1 MRVDYFWVSQRQ
13 SSARCGAS
21 KARLDLIYAILV
33 LKRWL
38 VLAAVHVGMSITT
51 SKRVQFAAVRKWPL
65 LMILTLFVGVGLS
78 TPAKAQVPAC
88 EWHLL
93 QEHGGP
99 TLPGGSVEWPVG
111 ATIYV
116 RLFPFN
122 VTSISSSNPDVV
134 EIFSF
139 GTVGGNATT
148 HRSGIATITAETS
161 DPACATATLNITVK
175 VTEPPTVGDTTT
187 TVDANSSNNLVNLD
201 IDGYEVQ
208 FVEVVSGPSNGS
220 ATISASGTGITYT
233 PNVGFSGTDS
243 FTYTATNAAGT
254 SNTANATIDVKAANP
269 TVSWAIDDGTVSA
282 ATTDGVALNS
292 GDAVP
297 TGSVVEFRVKPSG
310 GKTYTEAPSGC
321 GVEYIESGATGDL
334 WRTAPVT
341 ANCAVT
347 FPVHWVDIYPRQT
360 EATLGRPYEVQ
371 FRTMRGYGPFTDWSW
386 SVGDGIRPDGLS
398 LDPDTGVLSGTPE
411 KPGVFYFYISVT
423 NSAGHTDAEFHR
435 LTVHADN
442 ANLSAL
448 ALSAGALS
456 PSFDADTTQYKTSVP
471 HETKS
476 ITVTPTADDPGATI
490 TVNNQTVASGSTSLA
505 IALATGETEITVRVT
520 AQDGN
525 ATKTYT
531 IAVTREAPAITLGP
545 DSLPAGSAG
554 ASYGPVHFTVE
565 GGSKPYGFSV
575 TEGELPEGLDLA
587 EGGEL
592 SGTPVQG
599 GTFTFTVTVTDA
611 NGFTG
616 TRKYTLTVDAPEI
629 TVIVPGLPSGKIN
642 ADYGPVRISASG
654 GAEPYAFDL
663 ASGQLPE
670 GMTLAGDGTLSGTP
684 TEAGEFAFTV
694 RATDR
699 YSFEGVASTILTIDP
714 LNLPVAQNHTL
725 EVMAGTT
732 GTLDLTQ
739 GATGGPFTG
748 AAIAAHPESDAGAA
762 RIAHESGAH
771 VLHFTAA
778 GSFAGTASLTYTLSN
793 ADGVSAPATVTLTVI
808 ARPDPSRD
816 PEVIGL
822 IRAQTATARRF
833 ADTQI
838 TNFNRRLEQLHHEDE
853 RRSNSLGLNV
863 SVRERA
869 KARNDRP
876 HDVRARDSRHDDA
889 RPPASAVH
897 NSRDE
902 IKPSSGTAFERAS
915 GDLAFWSGGFVNF
928 GTNDDGAIN
937 LDHTLVG
944 VSIGMDYRFSP
955 ELTAGLGL
963 GYGRDVSEVGSN
975 RTESRTNAFSV
986 ATYGSYRPAPGWF
999 IGGLAGYGT
1008 LRFDSQRYVTA
1019 TGDFAKGSRQGK
1031 QFFASLST
1039 GYEYRNQGLLAS
1051 PYARLEGSRSTLRSF
1066 TETGAGMWNLAYGE
1080 QTVNTVS
1087 GALGIRL
1094 GYDIPIRKGTITPRG
1109 RLEYIRDFSGSSRA
1123 RLGYADLGTMPYAVD
1138 VASDSRH
1145 RLGLELGLDAQLGA
1159 GTAIGFDYRT
1169 AFGTNHD
1176 RRDHSFGLKLRVLF

>member
-1 MRVDYFWVSQRQ
+1 MWVDYFWVSQLQ

-65 LMILTLFVGVGLS
+65 LMILTLFVGIGLS

-93 QEHGGP
+93 QKHGGR

-111 ATIYV
+111 ATIHV
-116 RLFPFN
+116 PLFPFN

-134 EIFSF
+134 EISSL
-139 GTVGGNATT
+139 GTVGGDATT

-233 PNVGFSGTDS
+233 PNVGFYGTDS

-254 SNTANATIDVKAANP
+254 SNTATATIDVQAATY
-269 TVSWAIDDGTVSA
+269 TVSWSS
-282 ATTDGVALNS
+282 S
-292 GDAVP
+292 GRGEI
-297 TGSVVEFRVKPSG
+297 GSVTFNDDPETAISSPVEVSEGRIISFWDPIPDAG
-310 GKTYTEAPSGC
+310 ATYRQPSGC
-321 GVEYIESGATGDL
+321 GIHPVGSAWYTD
-334 WRTAPVT
+334 PVT
-341 ANCAVT
+341 ADCAVSFIFEEIT
-347 FPVHWVDIYPRQT
+347 LSPDALPNASEDTSYDETITAIGGLWDFAFAIVSGALPSGLELHENGTLAGAPT
-360 EATLGRPYEVQ
+360 ETGDFSFTLEARNERGHSRTKSYTLTVEAAPEIAVGPASLPGGTAGTPYEEV
-371 FRTMRGYGPFTDWSW
+371 TFTAEGGKAPYSFAMTA
-386 SVGDGIRPDGLS
+386 GALPEGLS
-398 LDPDTGVLSGTPE
+398 LDASGELYGTP
-411 KPGVFYFYISVT
+411 
-423 NSAGHTDAEFHR
+423 
-435 LTVHADN
+435 
-442 ANLSAL
+442 
-448 ALSAGALS
+448 
-456 PSFDADTTQYKTSVP
+456 
-471 HETKS
+471 
-476 ITVTPTADDPGATI
+476 
-490 TVNNQTVASGSTSLA
+490 
-505 IALATGETEITVRVT
+505 TE
-520 AQDGN
+520 
-525 ATKTYT
+525 
-531 IAVTREAPAITLGP
+531 
-545 DSLPAGSAG
+545 AGS
-554 ASYGPVHFTVE
+554 
-565 GGSKPYGFSV
+565 
-575 TEGELPEGLDLA
+575 
-587 EGGEL
+587 
-592 SGTPVQG
+592 
-599 GTFTFTVTVTDA
+599 FTFTVTAIDA
-611 NGFTG
+611 NDFTG
-616 TRKYTLTVDAPEI
+616 EREYTLTVDAPEI
-629 TVIVPGLPSGKIN
+629 VVTVPGLPSGKIN

-699 YSFEGVASTILTIDP
+699 YGFEGVASTILTIDP

-975 RTESRTNAFSV
+975 RTESRANAFSV

-999 IGGLAGYGT
+999 IDGLAGYGT

-1087 GALGIRL
+1087 GALGMRF

-1169 AFGTNHD
+1169 VFGTNHD

>member
-1 MRVDYFWVSQRQ
+1 MRADYFWVSQRQ

-65 LMILTLFVGVGLS
+65 LMILALFVGVGLS
-78 TPAKAQVPAC
+78 MPAKAQVPAC

-116 RLFPFN
+116 RLFPFK

-134 EIFSF
+134 EIFSLS
-139 GTVGGNATT
+139 TVGGDATT

-220 ATISASGTGITYT
+220 ATISASGTGIIYT
-233 PNVGFSGTDS
+233 PDAGFSGLDKI
-243 FTYTATNAAGT
+243 TYTATNAAGT
-254 SNTANATIDVKAANP
+254 SAPATATINVQAATY
-269 TVSWAIDDGTVSA
+269 TVSWSS
-282 ATTDGVALNS
+282 S
-292 GDAVP
+292 GRGEI
-297 TGSVVEFRVKPSG
+297 GSVTFNDDPETAISSPVEVSEGRIISFWNPIPDAG
-310 GKTYTEAPSGC
+310 ATYRQPSGC
-321 GVEYIESGATGDL
+321 GIHPVGSAWYTD
-334 WRTAPVT
+334 PVT
-341 ANCAVT
+341 ADCAVS
-347 FPVHWVDIYPRQT
+347 FIF
-360 EATLGRPYEVQ
+360 EEITL
-371 FRTMRGYGPFTDWSW
+371 S
-386 SVGDGIRPDGLS
+386 PDALPKASEDTSYDETITAIGGLW
-398 LDPDTGVLSGTPE
+398 DFAFAIVSG
-411 KPGVFYFYISVT
+411 
-423 NSAGHTDAEFHR
+423 
-435 LTVHADN
+435 
-442 ANLSAL
+442 AL
-448 ALSAGALS
+448 PSGLELHENGTLAGA
-456 PSFDADTTQYKTSVP
+456 PTETGDFSFTLEARNERGHSR
-471 HETKS
+471 TKS
-476 ITVTPTADDPGATI
+476 
-490 TVNNQTVASGSTSLA
+490 
-505 IALATGETEITVRVT
+505 
-520 AQDGN
+520 
-525 ATKTYT
+525 
-531 IAVTREAPAITLGP
+531 
-545 DSLPAGSAG
+545 
-554 ASYGPVHFTVE
+554 
-565 GGSKPYGFSV
+565 
-575 TEGELPEGLDLA
+575 
-587 EGGEL
+587 
-592 SGTPVQG
+592 
-599 GTFTFTVTVTDA
+599 
-611 NGFTG
+611 
-616 TRKYTLTVDAPEI
+616 YTLTVEAAPEI
-629 TVIVPGLPSGKIN
+629 AVGPASLPGGKIN

-699 YSFEGVASTILTIDP
+699 YGFEGVASMILTIDP

-748 AAIAAHPESDAGAA
+748 AAIATHPESDAGAA

-793 ADGVSAPATVTLTVI
+793 EDGVSAPATVTLTVI

-915 GDLAFWSGGFVNF
+915 GDLAFWSGGYVNF
-928 GTNDDGAIN
+928 GRHDDGDLN

-944 VSIGMDYRFSP
+944 ISVGMDYRFAP
-955 ELTAGLGL
+955 ELTAGLGI
-963 GYGRDVSEVGSN
+963 GYGRDVTEVGSN
-975 RTESRTNAFSV
+975 RTESRANAFSV
-986 ATYGSYRPAPGWF
+986 ATYGSYRPVPGWF
-999 IGGLAGYGT
+999 IDGLAGYGI
-1008 LRFDSQRYVTA
+1008 LRFDSERYVTA

-1087 GALGIRL
+1087 GALGIRF

-1109 RLEYIRDFSGSSRA
+1109 RFEYIRDFSGSSRA

-1138 VASDSRH
+1138 VAGASRH
-1145 RLGLELGLDAQLGA
+1145 RLALELGLDAQLGA

-1169 AFGTNHD
+1169 VFGTHHD

>member
-116 RLFPFN
+116 RLFPFK

-134 EIFSF
+134 EIFSLS
-139 GTVGGNATT
+139 TVGGDATT

-220 ATISASGTGITYT
+220 ATISASGTGIIYT
-233 PNVGFSGTDS
+233 PDAGFSGLDKI
-243 FTYTATNAAGT
+243 TYTATNAAGT
-254 SNTANATIDVKAANP
+254 SAPATATINVQAATY
-269 TVSWAIDDGTVSA
+269 TVSWSS
-282 ATTDGVALNS
+282 S
-292 GDAVP
+292 GRGEI
-297 TGSVVEFRVKPSG
+297 GSVTFNDDPETAISSPVEVSEGRIISFWDPIPDAG
-310 GKTYTEAPSGC
+310 ATYRQPSGC
-321 GVEYIESGATGDL
+321 GIHPVGSAWYTD
-334 WRTAPVT
+334 PVT
-341 ANCAVT
+341 ADCAVSFIFEEIT
-347 FPVHWVDIYPRQT
+347 LSPDALPNASEDTSYDETITAIGGLWDFAFAIVSGALPSGLELHENGTLAGAPT
-360 EATLGRPYEVQ
+360 ETGDFSFTLEARNERGHSRTKSYTLTVEAAPEIAVGPASLPGGTAGTPYEEV
-371 FRTMRGYGPFTDWSW
+371 TFTAEGGKAPYSFAMTA
-386 SVGDGIRPDGLS
+386 GALPEGLS
-398 LDPDTGVLSGTPE
+398 LDASGELYGTP
-411 KPGVFYFYISVT
+411 
-423 NSAGHTDAEFHR
+423 
-435 LTVHADN
+435 
-442 ANLSAL
+442 
-448 ALSAGALS
+448 
-456 PSFDADTTQYKTSVP
+456 
-471 HETKS
+471 
-476 ITVTPTADDPGATI
+476 
-490 TVNNQTVASGSTSLA
+490 
-505 IALATGETEITVRVT
+505 TE
-520 AQDGN
+520 
-525 ATKTYT
+525 
-531 IAVTREAPAITLGP
+531 
-545 DSLPAGSAG
+545 AGS
-554 ASYGPVHFTVE
+554 
-565 GGSKPYGFSV
+565 
-575 TEGELPEGLDLA
+575 
-587 EGGEL
+587 
-592 SGTPVQG
+592 
-599 GTFTFTVTVTDA
+599 FTFTVTAIDA
-611 NGFTG
+611 NDFTG
-616 TRKYTLTVDAPEI
+616 EREYTLTVDAPEI
-629 TVIVPGLPSGKIN
+629 VVTVPGLPSGKIN

-699 YSFEGVASTILTIDP
+699 YGFEGVASTILTIDP

-778 GSFAGTASLTYTLSN
+778 GSFAGTTSLTYTLSN

-876 HDVRARDSRHDDA
+876 HDVRARDARQDDVRHH
-889 RPPASAVH
+889 ASAIDRR
-897 NSRDE
+897 RDE
-902 IKPSSGTAFERAS
+902 GKPSSDTALEKAS

-999 IGGLAGYGT
+999 IDGLAGYGT

-1039 GYEYRNQGLLAS
+1039 GYEYRNQGLLAF

-1066 TETGAGMWNLAYGE
+1066 TETGAGMWNLTYGK
-1080 QTVNTVS
+1080 QAVNTVS
-1087 GALGIRL
+1087 GALGMRF

-1109 RLEYIRDFSGSSRA
+1109 RFEYIRDFSGSSRA

-1138 VASDSRH
+1138 VAGASRH
-1145 RLGLELGLDAQLGA
+1145 RLALELGLDVQLGA

-1169 AFGTNHD
+1169 AFGAHHD

>member
-1 MRVDYFWVSQRQ
+1 MQWAVFGRDMEGGVYTTCWLAMP
-13 SSARCGAS
+13 ARA
-21 KARLDLIYAILV
+21 
-33 LKRWL
+33 
-38 VLAAVHVGMSITT
+38 
-51 SKRVQFAAVRKWPL
+51 QFAAVKTWML
-65 LMILTLFVGVGLS
+65 IAVLALFACLGLS
-78 TPAKAQVPAC
+78 MPAKAQVPAC

-111 ATIYV
+111 ATIHV

-220 ATISASGTGITYT
+220 ATISASGTGIIYT
-233 PNVGFSGTDS
+233 PDAGFSGLDKI
-243 FTYTATNAAGT
+243 TYTATNAAGT
-254 SNTANATIDVKAANP
+254 SAPATATINVQAATY
-269 TVSWAIDDGTVSA
+269 TVSWSS
-282 ATTDGVALNS
+282 S
-292 GDAVP
+292 GRGEI
-297 TGSVVEFRVKPSG
+297 GSVTFNDDPETAISSPVEVSEGRIISFWDPIPDAG
-310 GKTYTEAPSGC
+310 ATYRQPSGC
-321 GVEYIESGATGDL
+321 GIHPVGSAWYTD
-334 WRTAPVT
+334 PVT
-341 ANCAVT
+341 ADCAVS
-347 FPVHWVDIYPRQT
+347 FIF
-360 EATLGRPYEVQ
+360 EEITL
-371 FRTMRGYGPFTDWSW
+371 S
-386 SVGDGIRPDGLS
+386 PDALPNASEDTSYDETITAIGGLW
-398 LDPDTGVLSGTPE
+398 DFAFAIVSG
-411 KPGVFYFYISVT
+411 
-423 NSAGHTDAEFHR
+423 
-435 LTVHADN
+435 
-442 ANLSAL
+442 AL
-448 ALSAGALS
+448 PSGLELHENGTLAGA
-456 PSFDADTTQYKTSVP
+456 PTETGDFSFTLEARNERGHSR
-471 HETKS
+471 TKS
-476 ITVTPTADDPGATI
+476 
-490 TVNNQTVASGSTSLA
+490 
-505 IALATGETEITVRVT
+505 
-520 AQDGN
+520 
-525 ATKTYT
+525 
-531 IAVTREAPAITLGP
+531 
-545 DSLPAGSAG
+545 
-554 ASYGPVHFTVE
+554 
-565 GGSKPYGFSV
+565 
-575 TEGELPEGLDLA
+575 
-587 EGGEL
+587 
-592 SGTPVQG
+592 
-599 GTFTFTVTVTDA
+599 
-611 NGFTG
+611 
-616 TRKYTLTVDAPEI
+616 YTLTVEAAPEI
-629 TVIVPGLPSGKIN
+629 AVGPASLPNGKIN
-642 ADYGPVRISASG
+642 ADYGPVQLSASG

-699 YSFEGVASTILTIDP
+699 YGFEGAASTILTIDP

-762 RIAHESGAH
+762 RIAHESGFY

-778 GSFAGTASLTYTLSN
+778 GSFSGTTSLTYTLSN

-915 GDLAFWSGGFVNF
+915 GDLAFWSGGYVNF
-928 GTNDDGAIN
+928 GRHDDGDLN

-944 VSIGMDYRFSP
+944 ISVGMDYRFTP
-955 ELTAGLGL
+955 ELTAGLGI
-963 GYGRDVSEVGSN
+963 GYGRDVTEVGSN
-975 RTESRTNAFSV
+975 RTESRANAFSV
-986 ATYGSYRPAPGWF
+986 ATYGSYRPVPGWF
-999 IGGLAGYGT
+999 IDGLAGYGT
-1008 LRFDSQRYVTA
+1008 LRFDSERYVTA
-1019 TGDFAKGSRQGK
+1019 TGGFARGERKGK

-1066 TETGAGMWNLAYGE
+1066 TETGAGMWNLTYGE

-1087 GALGIRL
+1087 GALGIRF

-1109 RLEYIRDFSGSSRA
+1109 RFEYIRDFSGSSRA

-1138 VASDSRH
+1138 VAGASRH
-1145 RLGLELGLDAQLGA
+1145 RLALELGLDAQLGA

-1169 AFGTNHD
+1169 AFGTHHD
-1176 RRDHSFGLKLRVLF
+1176 RRDHSFGLKLRVQF